1 MPDEATKDVI
11 IEYHAPKQVSLSRP
25 PSDIP
30 MKSLKPTISTTLVQ
44 QMVATSIIKT
54 NGSDTSSL
62 TDIPIGTM
70 CKNGGCKQVSFIYI
84 LMKTI

>member
-1 MPDEATKDVI
+1 MPDETTKDVI

-25 PSDIP
+25 PTDIP

-44 QMVATSIIKT
+44 QMAATTISKT
-54 NGSDTSSL
+54 NGNDTNSL
-62 TDIPIGTM
+62 TDVPIGTM

-84 LMKTI
+84 LIKTI